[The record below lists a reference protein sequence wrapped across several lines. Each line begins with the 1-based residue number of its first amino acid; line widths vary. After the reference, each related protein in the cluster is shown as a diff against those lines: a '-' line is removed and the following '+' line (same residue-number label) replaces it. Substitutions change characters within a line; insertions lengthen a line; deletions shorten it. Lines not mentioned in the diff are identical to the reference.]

1 MEVLGFVIVFC
12 NFSLYAKKKEYA
24 PKILV
29 GQNDAKLLETYLF

>member
-29 GQNDAKLLETYLF
+29 GQNDAKQLETYLF